1 MVTKLFESPE
11 LIESEDAFAVY
22 AGVDCFV
29 VGSSDSEAAQRARLR
44 LSYVEGAQVDLH
56 MQAVLTTIGT
66 DLATDDVGGMIAT
79 ADLIAALE
87 YGGYP
92 TILMSR
98 DMLVHAFAGEYVTRA
113 PDGGLETANGTRV
126 AGIAWDPAIGPEN
139 FFLVGQITLIQGPI
153 QDHIVPETVL
163 PDGTCV
169 GRRALAE
176 RIYVPL
182 IDCLAYAGVA
192 TVTSP

>member
-1 MVTKLFESPE
+1 MVTKLFEQPE
-11 LIESEDAFAVY
+11 LIQSEDAFAVY
-22 AGVDCFV
+22 AGVDCNAI
-29 VGSSDSEAAQRARLR
+29 GMPDPEAIQRARLR

-56 MQAVLTTIGT
+56 MQAVLTTVGLPLT
-66 DLATDDVGGMIAT
+66 TDDVGGMIAA
-79 ADLIAALE
+79 ADLIAATE

-113 PDGGLETANGTRV
+113 PGGGLETVNGTLV

-139 FFLVGQITLIQGPI
+139 FFLVGQIALVQGPI

-182 IDCLAYAGVA
+182 IDCLAYAG
-192 TVTSP
+192 TVGMSQ